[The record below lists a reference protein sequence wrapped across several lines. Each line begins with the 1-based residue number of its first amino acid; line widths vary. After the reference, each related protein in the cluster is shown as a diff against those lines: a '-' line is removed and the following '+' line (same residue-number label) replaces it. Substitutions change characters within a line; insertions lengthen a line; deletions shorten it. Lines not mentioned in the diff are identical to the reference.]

1 MECNFS
7 LEHYSC
13 ILNNA
18 FRAGYE
24 FKGFHEPVP
33 GNSMVIFLRHDIDV
47 SVSMAVAMAELE
59 ASLGVR
65 STYFVLPNSPLYNLL
80 EVEVTEILSKIRSMG
95 HWIGLHVDL
104 PNTPLLEGK
113 TIEEATEVLFRSF
126 SALIPFEPVVSYHRP
141 KKEVFGLTFKSF
153 TNTYENRFFKD
164 IKYLS
169 DSRKNWREGCPCQ
182 AILEGK
188 HQQLQLLTHPV
199 WWGTTDDLYS
209 LGSEIIDNRASKLVD
224 YFADNVTPFKVLKD
238 NNYLK

>member
-24 FKGFHEPVP
+24 FKGFHEPVS
-33 GNSMVIFLRHDIDV
+33 GNSRVIFLRHDIDV

-141 KKEVFGLTFKSF
+141 TKEVFGLNFKSF
-153 TNTYENRFFKD
+153 KNTYENRFFKD

-188 HQQLQLLTHPV
+188 YQQLQVLTHPI
-199 WWGTTDDLYS
+199 WWGTTDDLCS

-224 YFADNVTPFKVLKD
+224 YLADNVTPFKVLKD

>member
-33 GNSMVIFLRHDIDV
+33 RNSRVIFLRHDIDV
-47 SVSMAVAMAELE
+47 SVTMAVTMAELE

-65 STYFVLPNSPLYNLL
+65 STYFVLPNSLLYNLL
-80 EVEVTEILSKIRSMG
+80 EDEVTEILSKIRSMG

-113 TIEEATEVLFRSF
+113 TVEEATEVLFRSF

-141 KKEVFGLTFKSF
+141 TKEVFGLTFKSF

-199 WWGTTDDLYS
+199 WWGTDDDILKV
-209 LGSEIIDNRASKLVD
+209 GEAIIESREREMC
-224 YFADNVTPFKVLKD
+224 
-238 NNYLK
+238 NYLGTNVSPFRVMIK

>member
-24 FKGFHEPVP
+24 FKGFHEQAPE
-33 GNSMVIFLRHDIDV
+33 NSKVIFLRHDIDV
-47 SVSMAVAMAELE
+47 SVSMALPMAELE
-59 ASLGVR
+59 ASLGVK
-65 STYFVLPNSPLYNLL
+65 STYFVLPNSLLYNLL
-80 EVEVTEILSKIRSMG
+80 EDEVIKILSKIRGMG

-104 PNTPLLEGK
+104 PNAPLLNDK
-113 TIEEATEVLFRSF
+113 TIEEATEILFRSF

-141 KKEVFGLTFKSF
+141 GKEVFALTFKSF
-153 TNTYENRFFKD
+153 ANTYENRFFKD

-182 AILEGK
+182 VILEGK
-188 HQQLQLLTHPV
+188 YQQLQLLTHPV
-199 WWGTTDDLYS
+199 WWGTSDDLNN
-209 LGSEIIDNRASKLVD
+209 LGREIICNRTSKLVD
-224 YFADNVTPFKVLKD
+224 YLAGNVTPFKILKD
-238 NNYLK
+238 ITI